1 MFLDGRKL
9 RPYIP
14 VAEARGFTGAVDKCS
29 KRGVDKFIDLIGPPV
44 VFLVV
49 FLVVFIGIFLVLF
62 YIVFVFQSDSTSKDS
77 SRAAY
82 VLEKYATSY
91 ESLRLTDKF
100 LTSQIDVIDVND
112 GKDVA
117 LSFYNDD
124 HDKISTVYF
133 HVNPDLSYRH
143 IKNIK
148 TASKKSILFLP
159 ISPVPYSSV
168 R

>member
-49 FLVVFIGIFLVLF
+49 FIGIFLVLF

-91 ESLRLTDKF
+91 ESLRSTDKF

-148 TASKKSILFLP
+148 KASKKSILFLP
-159 ISPVPYSSV
+159 IFPVPYSSV